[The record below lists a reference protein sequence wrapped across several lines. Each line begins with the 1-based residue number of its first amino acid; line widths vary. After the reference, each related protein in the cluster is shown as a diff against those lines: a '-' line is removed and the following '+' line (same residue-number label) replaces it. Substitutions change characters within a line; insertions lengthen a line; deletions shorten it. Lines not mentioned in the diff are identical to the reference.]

1 MKTILIIWS
10 LAGGSPVLIDYHTPS
25 ECERAART
33 IQQHN
38 SHVLMSQRI
47 DAICVEAANVQ

>member
-10 LAGGSPVLIDYHTPS
+10 LAGGSPVLIDYHMPS

-38 SHVLMSQRI
+38 SHVLMSQSI
-47 DAICVEAANVQ
+47 DALCVEAASVQ